1 MHRGFASPRGEPAH
15 GRRRAFGFRH
25 VPGQL
30 ADHVAQPV
38 NLLLARDV
46 AVGAARVLDVL
57 LPLRHLPDA
66 LPGPA
71 GFHIWTEKMIEL
83 RRGLSSSTTSTG
95 VFEYTPPS
103 QYGSPS
109 ILIAGNAGGSAPG
122 S

>member
-1 MHRGFASPRGEPAH
+1 MWLSVR
-15 GRRRAFGFRH
+15 
-25 VPGQL
+25 L
-30 ADHVAQPV
+30 AYWMSFCRSDTCQM
-38 NLLLARDV
+38 LW
-46 AVGAARVLDVL
+46 
-57 LPLRHLPDA
+57 
-66 LPGPA
+66 PGPA